1 MCYLLLV
8 SSDDEKVPASQG
20 RGCQHPGSVDP
31 GLVRDHQNF
40 VWPKSFLELAMEC
53 HEVPRSVSKCQISWC
68 QCISKRWRNNSF
80 QPGLLNLMLFIFF
93 GTLYIQNNYGKIKIC
108 YECLKSP
115 LCSEDHVIPL
125 DLTGYNTKS
134 YTLLSTFLCY
144 NNTVLIPKLISYS
157 RFRQENQGTEAGWR
171 EGHCVY
177 EPQS

>member
-1 MCYLLLV
+1 MKRYQQAKAEGVNIRGLWIQDWSGIIRTSFGQRVFWNWQWNATRYPGQWANVKSTRYPGQWANVKSADV
-8 SSDDEKVPASQG
+8 SV
-20 RGCQHPGSVDP
+20 
-31 GLVRDHQNF
+31 LVRC
-40 VWPKSFLELAMEC
+40 EE
-53 HEVPRSVSKCQISWC
+53 I
-68 QCISKRWRNNSF
+68 I
-80 QPGLLNLMLFIFF
+80 LLNLMLFIFF

-115 LCSEDHVIPL
+115 LCSEDHAIPL

-134 YTLLSTFLCY
+134 YTLSSTFLCY